1 MWLNLNIKPVFF
13 LTEYRSYG
21 ASVKRYP
28 QIRIIYPKKFG
39 RLENNAYFCSIKYQE
54 SEDKYLNRYINISL
68 LNNKYFDYGRLLRIF
83 YA

>member
-1 MWLNLNIKPVFF
+1 M
-13 LTEYRSYG
+13 G
-21 ASVKRYP
+21 AKVQKIAHKSHN
-28 QIRIIYPKKFG
+28 YPKKFG